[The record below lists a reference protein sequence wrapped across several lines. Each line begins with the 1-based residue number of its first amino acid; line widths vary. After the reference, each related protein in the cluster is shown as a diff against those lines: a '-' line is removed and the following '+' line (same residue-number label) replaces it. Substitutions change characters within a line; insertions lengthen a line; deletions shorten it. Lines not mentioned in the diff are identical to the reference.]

1 MKLALLVFN
10 GSRLLKIEVNHLRTT
25 IKKMPHN
32 SPKYPEFDLV
42 MPFIRYFFICIENS
56 EIVEVLYA

>member
-25 IKKMPHN
+25 IMKMPHD

-42 MPFIRYFFICIENS
+42 LPCVRYFFI
-56 EIVEVLYA
+56 